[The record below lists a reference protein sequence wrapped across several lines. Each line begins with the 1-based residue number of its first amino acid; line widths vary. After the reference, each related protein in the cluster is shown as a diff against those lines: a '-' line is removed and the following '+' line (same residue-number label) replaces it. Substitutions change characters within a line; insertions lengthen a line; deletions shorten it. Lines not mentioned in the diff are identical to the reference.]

1 MAHSPDHPREVDAA
15 VGRLAGDD
23 GPDAAGIL
31 VWAYVAGRQLD
42 VWLSEAL
49 ADSGLSTS
57 DYGALAGVALA
68 DDRPMT
74 AGDLARWVVQTS
86 GGTAKTL
93 QRLVDRGLVRRVADP
108 DDGRRTLIE
117 PTLDGSRTA
126 QTVATRLVG
135 RLDRDLAGLD
145 PIERRSMLEALR
157 HLSVHLTGGDFTYRA
172 GQAAG

>member
-1 MAHSPDHPREVDAA
+1 MAFSSDHPREVDAA
-15 VGRLAGDD
+15 VGRLAGDNE
-23 GPDAAGIL
+23 PDTAGIL

-68 DDRPMT
+68 DDRLMT

-117 PTLDGSRTA
+117 PTPDGSRTA
-126 QTVATRLVG
+126 QTVAAHLVEK
-135 RLDRDLAGLD
+135 LNRDLAGLG
-145 PIERRSMLEALR
+145 PIERRSMLKAFR
-157 HLSVHLTGGDFTYRA
+157 HLSVHLTGGDFAHRA
-172 GQAAG
+172 EQAVG

>member
-1 MAHSPDHPREVDAA
+1 MAFSSDHPREVDAA
-15 VGRLAGDD
+15 VGRLAGDNE
-23 GPDAAGIL
+23 PDTAGIL

-68 DDRPMT
+68 DDRLMT

-108 DDGRRTLIE
+108 DDGRRT
-117 PTLDGSRTA
+117 A
-126 QTVATRLVG
+126 F
-135 RLDRDLAGLD
+135 
-145 PIERRSMLEALR
+145 
-157 HLSVHLTGGDFTYRA
+157 HLTREGHRA
-172 GQAAG
+172 LEDADAAVAACLTELGSHLDADEAEAAVRGLEVADKAIRRHREAGVR